1 MTEQSLAESGALEV
15 ADVVLKLADLRAGY
29 GSVPVLNGVNLEV
42 HEGEA
47 VGVVGHNGMGKTTL
61 LKVVMGLVASTG
73 GRIELDGTDAT
84 GSAAH
89 NRAQMGIGYVP
100 QGRGILPGLTSLEN
114 LRMAWREDIGE
125 TESQSIERVVDQFPR
140 LGALLGRK
148 GGSLSGGEQQSALIA
163 W

>member
-100 QGRGILPGLTSLEN
+100 QGQ
-114 LRMAWREDIGE
+114 IG
-125 TESQSIERVVDQFPR
+125 RAHV
-140 LGALLGRK
+140 
-148 GGSLSGGEQQSALIA
+148 
-163 W
+163 